1 MTRPSALPTK
11 VGKIKK
17 SERKGLKRV
26 KKGDL
31 SEIVTSKETKKTFC
45 LRSVTLGEK
54 NTKRRN

>member
-26 KKGDL
+26 KKGHL
-31 SEIVTSKETKKTFC
+31 SEIVT
-45 LRSVTLGEK
+45 
-54 NTKRRN
+54 TKRLSKGLFIEISDAW